1 MVFSPSL
8 SFLERQADMKLNFTT
23 LQYFQKTAELEHLT
37 KAAEEL
43 HIAQPALSRTI
54 RGLEQELEVTLFEH
68 QGRNIRLTRDG
79 HILLKHAQNFLK
91 EFDEMQQE
99 FKDSRDLAQSTVKL
113 AILSAT
119 KMIPN
124 FLMQFK
130 KEHPTAILEI
140 LRPDSQQAAAKLD
153 LSLYADLSMIDN
165 DHTVSLFRESLVM
178 ILPKNDRHA
187 DLPYVS
193 LSDYAEAN
201 FIAAPKGFML
211 RGALEAFC
219 KKAGFTP
226 QVVMES
232 DNPDTVRDFVRAG
245 LGVAL
250 VPQMTWY
257 SAQEG
262 VASLPVGDQECYRYL
277 YLSWKTDAKLPLSA
291 VLLREYIID
300 HFWEYVRFTANSTYP
315 ME

>member
-1 MVFSPSL
+1 MSSVSKLNVSWSNHRSL
-8 SFLERQADMKLNFTT
+8 GFPERQADMKLNFTS

-43 HIAQPALSRTI
+43 HIAQPALSRII

-113 AILSAT
+113 AIFSAIQ
-119 KMIPN
+119 MIPN

-211 RGALEAFC
+211 RGALEAF
-219 KKAGFTP
+219 
-226 QVVMES
+226 
-232 DNPDTVRDFVRAG
+232 
-245 LGVAL
+245 
-250 VPQMTWY
+250 
-257 SAQEG
+257 
-262 VASLPVGDQECYRYL
+262 
-277 YLSWKTDAKLPLSA
+277 
-291 VLLREYIID
+291 
-300 HFWEYVRFTANSTYP
+300 
-315 ME
+315 

>member
-1 MVFSPSL
+1 
-8 SFLERQADMKLNFTT
+8 MKLNFTS

-54 RGLEQELEVTLFEH
+54 RGLEQELNVTLFEH

-91 EFDEMQQE
+91 EFNEMQQE

-119 KMIPN
+119 QMIPT
-124 FLMQFK
+124 FLIEFK

-140 LRPDSQQAAAKLD
+140 LRPDSRKTAKWD
-153 LSLYADLSMIDN
+153 LSLYADRSRIDN
-165 DHTVSLFRESLVM
+165 DHTVTLFRESLVM
-178 ILPKNDRHA
+178 ILPKDDRHA

-193 LSDYAEAN
+193 LSDFSKAN

-211 RGALEAFC
+211 REALEAFC

-245 LGVAL
+245 LGVAI

-262 VASLPVGDQECYRYL
+262 VASLPIGDIECYRYL

>member
-1 MVFSPSL
+1 MVFSLRSL
-8 SFLERQADMKLNFTT
+8 SFPERQADMKLNFTS

-99 FKDSRDLAQSTVKL
+99 FKDSRDLAQSTVKI
-113 AILSAT
+113 AIFSAIQ
-119 KMIPN
+119 MIPN

-140 LRPDSQQAAAKLD
+140 LRPDSQQTAAKLD
-153 LSLYADLSMIDN
+153 LSLYADLSTIDN

-211 RGALEAFC
+211 R
-219 KKAGFTP
+219 AGSLL
-226 QVVMES
+226 QKGGLYA
-232 DNPDTVRDFVRAG
+232 AG
-245 LGVAL
+245 
-250 VPQMTWY
+250 
-257 SAQEG
+257 
-262 VASLPVGDQECYRYL
+262 GDGER
-277 YLSWKTDAKLPLSA
+277 
-291 VLLREYIID
+291 
-300 HFWEYVRFTANSTYP
+300 
-315 ME
+315 

>member
-1 MVFSPSL
+1 
-8 SFLERQADMKLNFTT
+8 MKLNFTS

-187 DLPYVS
+187 DLPYVEPFRLCGGKFHRS
-193 LSDYAEAN
+193 PQGLH
-201 FIAAPKGFML
+201 AA
-211 RGALEAFC
+211 R
-219 KKAGFTP
+219 
-226 QVVMES
+226 
-232 DNPDTVRDFVRAG
+232 RAG
-245 LGVAL
+245 
-250 VPQMTWY
+250 
-257 SAQEG
+257 
-262 VASLPVGDQECYRYL
+262 SLLQKGGFYAAGGDGER
-277 YLSWKTDAKLPLSA
+277 
-291 VLLREYIID
+291 
-300 HFWEYVRFTANSTYP
+300 
-315 ME
+315 

>member
-1 MVFSPSL
+1 
-8 SFLERQADMKLNFTT
+8 MKLNFTS

-43 HIAQPALSRTI
+43 HIAQPALPRTI

-153 LSLYADLSMIDN
+153 LSLYADLSMVDN
-165 DHTVSLFRESLVM
+165 DHTVILFRESLVM

-193 LSDYAEAN
+193 LSNCAEAN
-201 FIAAPKGFML
+201 FIAAPRASCCAARWKPFAKRRVL
-211 RGALEAFC
+211 R
-219 KKAGFTP
+219 
-226 QVVMES
+226 
-232 DNPDTVRDFVRAG
+232 RR
-245 LGVAL
+245 
-250 VPQMTWY
+250 W
-257 SAQEG
+257 
-262 VASLPVGDQECYRYL
+262 
-277 YLSWKTDAKLPLSA
+277 
-291 VLLREYIID
+291 
-300 HFWEYVRFTANSTYP
+300 
-315 ME
+315 

>member
-8 SFLERQADMKLNFTT
+8 SFLERQADMKLNFTS

-119 KMIPN
+119 NMIPN

-165 DHTVSLFRESLVM
+165 DHTVSL
-178 ILPKNDRHA
+178 
-187 DLPYVS
+187 
-193 LSDYAEAN
+193 SDYAEAN

-232 DNPDTVRDFVRAG
+232 DNLDTVRDFVRAG

>member
-1 MVFSPSL
+1 
-8 SFLERQADMKLNFTT
+8 
-23 LQYFQKTAELEHLT
+23 
-37 KAAEEL
+37 
-43 HIAQPALSRTI
+43 
-54 RGLEQELEVTLFEH
+54 
-68 QGRNIRLTRDG
+68 
-79 HILLKHAQNFLK
+79 
-91 EFDEMQQE
+91 MQQE

-119 KMIPN
+119 QMIPT
-124 FLMQFK
+124 FLIEFK

-140 LRPDSQQAAAKLD
+140 LRPDSRKTAKWD
-153 LSLYADLSMIDN
+153 LSLYADRSRIDN
-165 DHTVSLFRESLVM
+165 DHTVTLFRESLVM
-178 ILPKNDRHA
+178 ILPKDDRHA

-193 LSDYAEAN
+193 LSDFSKAN

-211 RGALEAFC
+211 REALEAFC

-245 LGVAL
+245 LGVAI

-262 VASLPVGDQECYRYL
+262 VASLPIGDIECYRYL

>member
-8 SFLERQADMKLNFTT
+8 SFLERQADMKLNFTS

-130 KEHPTAILEI
+130 KEHPTVILEI
-140 LRPDSQQAAAKLD
+140 LRPDSQ
-153 LSLYADLSMIDN
+153 
-165 DHTVSLFRESLVM
+165 
-178 ILPKNDRHA
+178 
-187 DLPYVS
+187 
-193 LSDYAEAN
+193 
-201 FIAAPKGFML
+201 
-211 RGALEAFC
+211 
-219 KKAGFTP
+219 
-226 QVVMES
+226 
-232 DNPDTVRDFVRAG
+232 
-245 LGVAL
+245 
-250 VPQMTWY
+250 
-257 SAQEG
+257 
-262 VASLPVGDQECYRYL
+262 
-277 YLSWKTDAKLPLSA
+277 
-291 VLLREYIID
+291 
-300 HFWEYVRFTANSTYP
+300 
-315 ME
+315 